1 MGVGYVMSTG
11 TFSFPHDD
19 GCGAVNSFPA
29 TQDGISLATLAPF
42 SCFSTPQTDRLV
54 IYHLQNVTQDQ
65 FMMKHFKHYTIVHQA
80 MNLATHYLFRDVDN
94 DSDGR
99 QTGVAV

>member
-1 MGVGYVMSTG
+1 MSTG

-29 TQDGISLATLAPF
+29 TQDGISLATLAPL
-42 SCFSTPQTDRLV
+42 SCFTTPQTDRYDS
-54 IYHLQNVTQDQ
+54 YHLQNVTPDQ
-65 FMMKHFKHYTIVHQA
+65 FMLYHGKRSSIGKGA
-80 MNLATHYLFRDVDN
+80 LLRATHYRFRDVDN